1 MILRRTACL
10 AVLLAVP
17 ALAQGAK
24 KPEAAFWDWF
34 AKDEVKL
41 AEAAQKDP
49 VAPMNEISDT
59 LERLVQ
65 KGLIAELA
73 VDATPGAKSTVVIS
87 ADGDKQLFARV
98 KAVVAAAPAL
108 KRWKVVAF
116 RQRRSPDET
125 LELGGKAYTVADF
138 SFREVARGGG
148 RVDVEIYVR
157 GMKAKNDRDFMQ
169 VTFILLDGI
178 VGEYDMESKVGAIA
192 LLPLSEKPA
201 KGLRPLKELA
211 AVVDSL

>member
-1 MILRRTACL
+1 MIRRRTACL

-17 ALAQGAK
+17 AQAQGAK
-24 KPEAAFWDWF
+24 KPEAAFWEWF
-34 AKDEVKL
+34 AKNEVRL
-41 AEAAQKDP
+41 AEAAKKDP

-59 LERLVQ
+59 LEQTVQ
-65 KGLIAELA
+65 QGLIAELA
-73 VDATPGAKSTVVIS
+73 VDSTPGAKSTVVIS
-87 ADGDKQLFARV
+87 ADGDKKLFPRV

-108 KRWKVVAF
+108 TRWKVVAF

-125 LELGGKAYTVADF
+125 LELGGKAYSVADF

-148 RVDVEIYVR
+148 RVDVEISVR

-178 VGEYDMESKVGAIA
+178 VGEYDMETKVGA
-192 LLPLSEKPA
+192 LELVPRPEKPA
-201 KGLRPLKELA
+201 KGLRPLTELA